1 MLQIKDIFQLKPLQN
16 LKFYAG
22 HRGQNRVINT
32 VTIMDI
38 PEIADW
44 LSGGELVIAGVL
56 FQQCFSRS
64 LVDSFLQK
72 NIAGIVTKQKFL
84 GEIPSGLI
92 EYCNETGFPVLLA
105 PETYNWG
112 QVMNPIVTDMIRKPY
127 LVIEENQN
135 FHYSLMKSMI
145 EGSSLSEIC
154 NQLYHSNQLVLAVA
168 DTDLH
173 LEGYS
178 DCFDWK
184 EHTRKLVPEQLQY
197 SGSSMDNLDNETVS
211 IYTYMTPLL
220 SSQGIRIFLFPI
232 LLHETAYGY
241 ILLCTDIGTDTLNE
255 SIIMKIQQFSLVV
268 ALQFGKQNDINTATR
283 HFNSFLFEKLLHEEH
298 LTHEEAVHDLAPLEK
313 KIHRRYYVLY
323 FQSDSSS
330 NIDSFIQQSSRIS
343 RFHTMVHS
351 TLQNAKH
358 ILMFEKENA
367 QIVLLPYPYTLS
379 GEVRL
384 SQKKMHSGTS
394 SGDERLEADVLKL
407 RELYIRTLKPES
419 IFIGISLPAELS
431 CLSEA
436 FRQAK
441 LAASF
446 LSGSRKKLPYMFYQ
460 DLGMIR
466 YFFNHA
472 GELDYPFLEELI
484 GTYITPLEDYDRKHH
499 TELLRTLKLYL
510 SNNGSKKETERE
522 LFIHKNTLRA
532 RLSTISK
539 VLNCN
544 VDLLED
550 LFEIQLA
557 FRLKHLFEK
566 DGNFIS

>member
-1 MLQIKDIFQLKPLQN
+1 MLQIKDIFQLEPLQN
-16 LKFYAG
+16 IQFYAG
-22 HRGQNRVINT
+22 HRGQNRVIST

-38 PEIADW
+38 PEIAEW

-64 LVDSFLQK
+64 LIDSFLQK

-84 GEIPSGLI
+84 SEIPAGLI
-92 EYCNETGFPVLLA
+92 DYCNETGFPVLLA

-145 EGSSLSEIC
+145 AGSSLSEMC
-154 NQLYHSNQLVLAVA
+154 NQLYQSNQLILAVA

-184 EHTRKLVPEQLQY
+184 EYTRKLVPEQLQY
-197 SGSSMDNLDNETVS
+197 SGTSMDNLDHETVS

-220 SSQGIRIFLFPI
+220 ASQGVRIFLFPI

-241 ILLCTDIGTDTLNE
+241 ILLCTSAGTDKLDET
-255 SIIMKIQQFSLVV
+255 IVMKIQQFSLVV

-283 HFNSFLFEKLLHEEH
+283 HFNSFLFEKLLQAEN
-298 LTHEEAVHDLAPLEK
+298 LTHEDAVHYLAPLEK

-330 NIDSFIQQSSRIS
+330 NIDSFIQQSNRIS
-343 RFHTMVHS
+343 RFHTMVRS
-351 TLQNAKH
+351 TLPNAKH

-367 QIVLLPYPYTLS
+367 QVVLLPYPYTLS
-379 GEVRL
+379 
-384 SQKKMHSGTS
+384 
-394 SGDERLEADVLKL
+394 DEAHGYADLETDVLKL

-419 IFIGISLPAELS
+419 IFIGISQPAELS
-431 CLSEA
+431 YLSEA

-446 LSGSRKKLPYMFYQ
+446 LSGSRKTLPYMLYQ

-466 YFFNHA
+466 YFFNHS
-472 GELDYPFLEELI
+472 GELDYKFLEEFI
-484 GTYITPLEDYDRKHH
+484 QKYVTPLEDYDRKHH
-499 TELLRTLKLYL
+499 TELLRTLKLFL
-510 SNNGSKKETERE
+510 ANNGSKTETEHE

-532 RLSTISK
+532 RLSTINK
-539 VLNCN
+539 VLGCN

-566 DGNFIS
+566 DGNFIP

>member
-1 MLQIKDIFQLKPLQN
+1 MLQIKDIFQLEPLQN
-16 LKFYAG
+16 IQFYAG
-22 HRGQNRVINT
+22 HRGQNRVIST

-38 PEIADW
+38 PEIAEW

-56 FQQCFSRS
+56 FQQCFSRR
-64 LVDSFLQK
+64 LIDSFLQK

-84 GEIPSGLI
+84 SEIPAGLI
-92 EYCNETGFPVLLA
+92 DYCNETGFPVLLA
-105 PETYNWG
+105 PEAYNWG

-145 EGSSLSEIC
+145 AGSSLSEMC
-154 NQLYHSNQLVLAVA
+154 NQLYQSNQLILAVA

-184 EHTRKLVPEQLQY
+184 EYTRKLVPEQLQY
-197 SGSSMDNLDNETVS
+197 SGSSMDNLDHETVS

-220 SSQGIRIFLFPI
+220 ASQGIRIFLFPI

-241 ILLCTDIGTDTLNE
+241 ILLCTSAGTDKLDET
-255 SIIMKIQQFSLVV
+255 IVMKIQQFSLVV

-283 HFNSFLFEKLLHEEH
+283 HFNSFLFEKLLQAEN
-298 LTHEEAVHDLAPLEK
+298 LTHEDAVHYLAPLEK

-330 NIDSFIQQSSRIS
+330 NIDSFIQQSNRIS
-343 RFHTMVHS
+343 RFHTMVRS
-351 TLQNAKH
+351 TLPNAKH

-367 QIVLLPYPYTLS
+367 QVVLLPYPYTLS
-379 GEVRL
+379 
-384 SQKKMHSGTS
+384 
-394 SGDERLEADVLKL
+394 DEAHGYADLETDVLKL

-419 IFIGISLPAELS
+419 IFIGISQPAELS

-446 LSGSRKKLPYMFYQ
+446 LSGSRKKLPYMLYQ

-466 YFFNHA
+466 YFFNHS
-472 GELDYPFLEELI
+472 GELDYKFLEEFI
-484 GTYITPLEDYDRKHH
+484 QKYVTPLEDYDRKHH
-499 TELLRTLKLYL
+499 TELLRTLKLFL
-510 SNNGSKKETERE
+510 ANNGSKTETEHE

-532 RLSTISK
+532 RLSTINK
-539 VLNCN
+539 VLGCN

-566 DGNFIS
+566 DGNFIP

>member
-1 MLQIKDIFQLKPLQN
+1 MLQIKDLFQLETLQN
-16 LKFYAG
+16 LEFYAG
-22 HRGQNRVINT
+22 RNGCGRSITT

-38 PEIADW
+38 PEIVDW
-44 LSGGELVIAGVL
+44 LSEGELVIAGVL
-56 FQQCFSRS
+56 FQQCFSRK

-72 NIAGIVTKQKFL
+72 NIAGIVTKRKFL
-84 GEIPSGLI
+84 SAIPSELFD
-92 EYCNETGFPVLLA
+92 YCNETGFPVLLA
-105 PETYNWG
+105 PENYNWG
-112 QVMNPIVTDMIRKPY
+112 QVMKPIVTDMIRKPY

-145 EGSSLSEIC
+145 EGASLSEIC
-154 NQLYHSNQLVLAVA
+154 NQLYHSNQMILAVA

-173 LEGYS
+173 LAGYS

-184 EHTRKLVPEQLQY
+184 EYTRKMVPDMLQY
-197 SGSSMDNLDNETVS
+197 SGSSMDNLDHETVS
-211 IYTYMTPLL
+211 IYTYLSPLL

-241 ILLCTDIGTDTLNE
+241 ILLCTDIATDQLDET
-255 SIIMKIQQFSLVV
+255 IIMKIQQLSLVV
-268 ALQFGKQNDINTATR
+268 ALQFSKQNDINTATR
-283 HFNSFLFEKLLHEEH
+283 HFNSFLFEKLLQAEH
-298 LTHEEAVHDLAPLEK
+298 LTHEDAVHYLAPLEK

-343 RFHTMVHS
+343 RFHTMVRS
-351 TLQNAKH
+351 TLPNAKH

-367 QIVLLPYPYTLS
+367 QVVLLPFP
-379 GEVRL
+379 
-384 SQKKMHSGTS
+384 
-394 SGDERLEADVLKL
+394 
-407 RELYIRTLKPES
+407 
-419 IFIGISLPAELS
+419 ELS
-431 CLSEA
+431 NLAEA

-446 LSGSRKKLPYMFYQ
+446 LSGSRKELPYMLYQ
-460 DLGMIR
+460 ELGMIR
-466 YFFNHA
+466 YFFNHS
-472 GELDYPFLEELI
+472 GELDYKFLEEFI
-484 GTYITPLEDYDRKHH
+484 QKYITPLEEYDRKHH
-499 TELLRTLKLYL
+499 TELLRTLELYL
-510 SNNGSKKETERE
+510 SNNGSKRETEQK

-532 RLSTISK
+532 RLATINK
-539 VLNCN
+539 ILNCD

-566 DGNFIS
+566 DGEKR

>member
-1 MLQIKDIFQLKPLQN
+1 MLQIKDIFQLEPLQN
-16 LKFYAG
+16 IQFYAG
-22 HRGQNRVINT
+22 HRGQNRVIST

-38 PEIADW
+38 PEIAEW

-64 LVDSFLQK
+64 LIDSFLQK

-84 GEIPSGLI
+84 SEIPAGLI
-92 EYCNETGFPVLLA
+92 DYCNETGFPVLLA

-145 EGSSLSEIC
+145 AGSSLSEMC
-154 NQLYHSNQLVLAVA
+154 NQLYQSNQLILAVA

-184 EHTRKLVPEQLQY
+184 EYTRKLVPEQLQY
-197 SGSSMDNLDNETVS
+197 SGTSMDNLDHETVS

-220 SSQGIRIFLFPI
+220 ASQGVRIFLFPI

-241 ILLCTDIGTDTLNE
+241 ILLCTNAGTDKLDET
-255 SIIMKIQQFSLVV
+255 IVMKIQQFSLVV

-283 HFNSFLFEKLLHEEH
+283 HFNSFLFEKLLQAEN
-298 LTHEEAVHDLAPLEK
+298 LTHEDAVHYLAPLEK

-330 NIDSFIQQSSRIS
+330 NIDSFIQQSNRIS
-343 RFHTMVHS
+343 RFHTMVRS
-351 TLQNAKH
+351 TLPNAKH

-367 QIVLLPYPYTLS
+367 QVVLLPYPYTLS
-379 GEVRL
+379 
-384 SQKKMHSGTS
+384 
-394 SGDERLEADVLKL
+394 DEAHGYADLETDVLKL

-419 IFIGISLPAELS
+419 IFIGISQPAELS

-446 LSGSRKKLPYMFYQ
+446 LSGSRKTLPYMLYQ

-466 YFFNHA
+466 YFFNHS
-472 GELDYPFLEELI
+472 GELDYKFLEEFI
-484 GTYITPLEDYDRKHH
+484 QKYVTPLEDYDRKHH
-499 TELLRTLKLYL
+499 TELLRTLKLFL
-510 SNNGSKKETERE
+510 ANNGSKTETEHE

-532 RLSTISK
+532 RLSTINK
-539 VLNCN
+539 VLGCN

-566 DGNFIS
+566 DGNFIP

>member
-1 MLQIKDIFQLKPLQN
+1 MLQIKDIFQLEPLQN
-16 LKFYAG
+16 IQFYAG

-38 PEIADW
+38 PEIAEW

-64 LVDSFLQK
+64 LIDSFLQK

-84 GEIPSGLI
+84 SEIPAGLI
-92 EYCNETGFPVLLA
+92 DYCNETGFPVLLA

-145 EGSSLSEIC
+145 AGSSLSEMC
-154 NQLYHSNQLVLAVA
+154 NQLYQSNQLILAVA

-184 EHTRKLVPEQLQY
+184 EYTRKLVPEQLQY
-197 SGSSMDNLDNETVS
+197 SGSSMDNLDHETVS

-220 SSQGIRIFLFPI
+220 ASQGVRIFLFPI

-241 ILLCTDIGTDTLNE
+241 ILLCTSAGTDKLDET
-255 SIIMKIQQFSLVV
+255 IVMKIQQFSLVV

-283 HFNSFLFEKLLHEEH
+283 HFNSFLFEKLLQAEN
-298 LTHEEAVHDLAPLEK
+298 LTHEDAVHYLAPLEK

-330 NIDSFIQQSSRIS
+330 NIDSFIQQSNRIS
-343 RFHTMVHS
+343 RFHTMVRS
-351 TLQNAKH
+351 TLPNAKH

-367 QIVLLPYPYTLS
+367 QVVLLPYPYTLS
-379 GEVRL
+379 
-384 SQKKMHSGTS
+384 
-394 SGDERLEADVLKL
+394 DEAHGYADLETDVLKL

-419 IFIGISLPAELS
+419 IFIGISQPAELS

-446 LSGSRKKLPYMFYQ
+446 LSGSRKKLPYMLYQ

-466 YFFNHA
+466 YFFNHS
-472 GELDYPFLEELI
+472 GELDYKFLEEFI
-484 GTYITPLEDYDRKHH
+484 QKYVTPLEDYDRKHH
-499 TELLRTLKLYL
+499 TELLRTLKLFL
-510 SNNGSKKETERE
+510 ANNGSKTETEHE

-532 RLSTISK
+532 RLSTINK
-539 VLNCN
+539 VLGCN

-566 DGNFIS
+566 DGNFIP

>member
-1 MLQIKDIFQLKPLQN
+1 MLQIKDIFQLEPLQN
-16 LKFYAG
+16 IQFYAG
-22 HRGQNRVINT
+22 HRGQNRVIST

-38 PEIADW
+38 PEIAEW

-56 FQQCFSRS
+56 FQQCFSRR
-64 LVDSFLQK
+64 LIDSFLQK

-84 GEIPSGLI
+84 SEIPAGLI
-92 EYCNETGFPVLLA
+92 DYCNETGFPVLLA

-145 EGSSLSEIC
+145 AGSSLSEMC
-154 NQLYHSNQLVLAVA
+154 NQLYQSNQLILAVA

-184 EHTRKLVPEQLQY
+184 EYTRKLVPEQLQY
-197 SGSSMDNLDNETVS
+197 SGTSMDNLDHETVS

-220 SSQGIRIFLFPI
+220 ASQGVRIFLFPI

-241 ILLCTDIGTDTLNE
+241 ILLCTSAGTDKLDET
-255 SIIMKIQQFSLVV
+255 IVMKIQQFSLVV

-283 HFNSFLFEKLLHEEH
+283 HFNSFLFEKLLQAEN
-298 LTHEEAVHDLAPLEK
+298 LTHEDAVHYLAPLEK

-330 NIDSFIQQSSRIS
+330 NIDSFIQQSNRIS
-343 RFHTMVHS
+343 RFHTMVRS
-351 TLQNAKH
+351 TLPNAKH

-367 QIVLLPYPYTLS
+367 QVVLLPYPYTLS
-379 GEVRL
+379 
-384 SQKKMHSGTS
+384 
-394 SGDERLEADVLKL
+394 DEAHGYADLETDVLKL

-419 IFIGISLPAELS
+419 IFIGISQPADLS

-446 LSGSRKKLPYMFYQ
+446 LSGSRKTLPYMLYQ

-466 YFFNHA
+466 YFFNHS
-472 GELDYPFLEELI
+472 GELDYKFLEEFI
-484 GTYITPLEDYDRKHH
+484 QKYVTPLEDYDRKHH
-499 TELLRTLKLYL
+499 TELLRTLKLFL
-510 SNNGSKKETERE
+510 ANNGSKTETEHE

-532 RLSTISK
+532 RLSTINK
-539 VLNCN
+539 VLGCN

-566 DGNFIS
+566 DGNFIP

>member
-1 MLQIKDIFQLKPLQN
+1 MLQIKDIFQLDPLQN
-16 LKFYAG
+16 IQFYAG
-22 HRGQNRVINT
+22 HRGQNRVIST

-38 PEIADW
+38 PEIAEW

-64 LVDSFLQK
+64 LIDSFLQK

-84 GEIPSGLI
+84 SEIPAGLI
-92 EYCNETGFPVLLA
+92 DYCNETGFPVLLA

-145 EGSSLSEIC
+145 AGSSLSEMC
-154 NQLYHSNQLVLAVA
+154 NQLYQSNQLILAVA

-184 EHTRKLVPEQLQY
+184 EYTRKLVPEQLQY
-197 SGSSMDNLDNETVS
+197 SGTSMDNLDHETVS

-220 SSQGIRIFLFPI
+220 ASQGVRIFLFPI

-241 ILLCTDIGTDTLNE
+241 ILLCTSAGTDKLDET
-255 SIIMKIQQFSLVV
+255 IVMKIQQFSLVV

-283 HFNSFLFEKLLHEEH
+283 HFNSFLFEKLLQAEN
-298 LTHEEAVHDLAPLEK
+298 LTHEDAVHYLAPLEK

-330 NIDSFIQQSSRIS
+330 NIDSFIQQSNRIS
-343 RFHTMVHS
+343 RFHTMVRS
-351 TLQNAKH
+351 TLPNAKH

-367 QIVLLPYPYTLS
+367 QVVLLPYPYTLS
-379 GEVRL
+379 
-384 SQKKMHSGTS
+384 
-394 SGDERLEADVLKL
+394 DEAHGYADLETDVLKL

-419 IFIGISLPAELS
+419 IFIGISQPAELS

-446 LSGSRKKLPYMFYQ
+446 LSGSRKKLPYMLYQ

-466 YFFNHA
+466 YFFNHS
-472 GELDYPFLEELI
+472 GELDYKFLEEFI
-484 GTYITPLEDYDRKHH
+484 QKYVTPLEDYDRKHH
-499 TELLRTLKLYL
+499 TELLRTLKLFL
-510 SNNGSKKETERE
+510 ANNGSKTETEHE

-532 RLSTISK
+532 RLSTINK
-539 VLNCN
+539 VLGCN

-566 DGNFIS
+566 DGNFIP